1 MYNAQ
6 NTADIIKK
14 LLIDRKSTA
23 KQMCLECNLGVNT
36 LSNIRRGDVKSI
48 ETFYIIADYLNVSLD
63 FLAGRTTNPEIQH
76 GGGKNAE

>member
-63 FLAGRTTNPEIQH
+63 FLVNRTTNPNINKE
-76 GGGKNAE
+76 ETTR